1 MDFLWTSETNL
12 RKPKFINFKEI
23 NGDIKLNNLRYK
35 INNRIELD
43 DIEAQDLILIPFM
56 KVREDKEKLVEELCS
71 LLMKD
76 KSIERN
82 FKFNLRRLEVFIIN
96 MFVEKEKRNDLLN
109 VIGMNVNLDN
119 LEEDL
124 NNWET
129 EILNKGKQEGIKE
142 GIKEGKKETKEEIA
156 KKLKGKLPV
165 EEISP
170 ITGLSEEKINK
181 L

>member
-1 MDFLWTSETNL
+1 
-12 RKPKFINFKEI
+12 
-23 NGDIKLNNLRYK
+23 
-35 INNRIELD
+35 
-43 DIEAQDLILIPFM
+43 
-56 KVREDKEKLVEELCS
+56 
-71 LLMKD
+71 MKD

-96 MFVEKEKRNDLLN
+96 MFVEKEKRNDLLK
-109 VIGMNVNLDN
+109 VIGMNVKLDN

-129 EILNKGKQEGIKE
+129 EILNKGKQE

-170 ITGLSEEKINK
+170 ITRLSEEKINK